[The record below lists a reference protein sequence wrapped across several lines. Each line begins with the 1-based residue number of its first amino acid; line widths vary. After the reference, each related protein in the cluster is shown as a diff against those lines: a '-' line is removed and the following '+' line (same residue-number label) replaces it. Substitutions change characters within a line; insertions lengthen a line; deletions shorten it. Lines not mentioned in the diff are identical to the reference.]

1 MSKLK
6 TKSKEI
12 KSLVPEERKPYS
24 SFREARYQEGRLND
38 YQEFLYKRAIYGLS
52 VYTESQIKKM
62 HWDKRRR
69 ITKIHKHTQD
79 VLNVW
84 KQKIITQETND
95 FMTSLFPNSSLVKDL
110 VENYSDPD
118 LAYKCNVSLES
129 LGIEKKD
136 IVKKLLKEGVLP
148 DNFAEL
154 EEL

>member
-1 MSKLK
+1 MNKLK

-12 KSLVPEERKPYS
+12 KSLVPKERQPYS

-95 FMTSLFPNSSLVKDL
+95 FMISLFPNSSLVKDL

-136 IVKKLLKEGVLP
+136 IVKKLLTEGVLP